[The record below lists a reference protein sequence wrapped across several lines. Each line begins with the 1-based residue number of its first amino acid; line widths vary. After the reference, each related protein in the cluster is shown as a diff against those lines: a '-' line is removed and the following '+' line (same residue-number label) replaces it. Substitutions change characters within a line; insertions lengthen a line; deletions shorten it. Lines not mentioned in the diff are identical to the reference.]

1 MFATFEG
8 KTTRPPIS
16 WCENCLQ
23 FRVSNPYVLCATN
36 DSIKVYNLADSK
48 LKQSIEFGPIRS
60 MHYIEDENI
69 IFLSTSNKVYALNPH
84 SPANQINQLLE
95 NKRVNEALELFELLY
110 KKLNSIEYDEVKGSI
125 FHFVVSYILLKTIF
139 NRRNTK
145 TSKKNVVSL
154 K

>member
-1 MFATFEG
+1 MCHKF
-8 KTTRPPIS
+8 
-16 WCENCLQ
+16 
-23 FRVSNPYVLCATN
+23 
-36 DSIKVYNLADSK
+36 
-48 LKQSIEFGPIRS
+48 
-60 MHYIEDENI
+60 
-69 IFLSTSNKVYALNPH
+69 
-84 SPANQINQLLE
+84 
-95 NKRVNEALELFELLY
+95 NEALELFELLY